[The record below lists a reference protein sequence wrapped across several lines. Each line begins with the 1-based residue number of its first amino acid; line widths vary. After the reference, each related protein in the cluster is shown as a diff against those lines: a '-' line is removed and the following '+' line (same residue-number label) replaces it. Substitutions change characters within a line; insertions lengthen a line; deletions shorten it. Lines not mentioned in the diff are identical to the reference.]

1 MMNKIVTLEDINQEI
16 IRREIQKR
24 QEKNYLRDNLWE
36 YCKEYDPD
44 FFIDD
49 KTLLKDVAT
58 KLQLVKEGKIKKLA
72 ISIYP
77 RAGKSYLVSNYCAW
91 ILGNHPT
98 GCVMRNTYGDHL
110 AHKFSYDVR
119 QMIRSDLFKTAFEGI
134 KLSKSKKSL
143 DCWAL
148 TTSKQ
153 YAYFGSGVRGTTT
166 GYGCNL
172 AGIVDDPIKNM
183 ADAMSPNQLEIV
195 WDWYYSIQKTRYES
209 NPDTGVECPTIVI
222 STMWSKGD
230 LINRLIDLQGTVE
243 EGGLWT
249 FVSYPALNEQ
259 DESSCEAMMSTEK
272 LHTLRDE
279 YYVAGEEFIWET
291 MYMNKVVQ
299 KYGALFPKSA
309 LTFLDKE
316 LFPQDFDAI
325 IGWCD
330 PADKGTNWTC
340 SVIIGIK
347 NGLAYILD
355 IIYTRKSYEYYKPL
369 LVEQIIKF
377 LPNYYV
383 VESNKDGRIIAV
395 EIRQEV
401 GKILDNMRLERP
413 DKVFEVTV
421 GTKTQ
426 SKNKELRI
434 MLNSNL
440 IKTMFIFPRLSYN
453 NNFYGMFIKDLTEY
467 LAEGNNE
474 FDDAPDTLA
483 GLASL
488 IKPKNSALVEVINAR

>member
-1 MMNKIVTLEDINQEI
+1 M
-16 IRREIQKR
+16 
-24 QEKNYLRDNLWE
+24 
-36 YCKEYDPD
+36 
-44 FFIDD
+44 
-49 KTLLKDVAT
+49 
-58 KLQLVKEGKIKKLA
+58 
-72 ISIYP
+72 
-77 RAGKSYLVSNYCAW
+77 
-91 ILGNHPT
+91 
-98 GCVMRNTYGDHL
+98 
-110 AHKFSYDVR
+110 
-119 QMIRSDLFKTAFEGI
+119 
-134 KLSKSKKSL
+134 
-143 DCWAL
+143 
-148 TTSKQ
+148 
-153 YAYFGSGVRGTTT
+153 
-166 GYGCNL
+166 
-172 AGIVDDPIKNM
+172 
-183 ADAMSPNQLEIV
+183 
-195 WDWYYSIQKTRYES
+195 
-209 NPDTGVECPTIVI
+209 
-222 STMWSKGD
+222 
-230 LINRLIDLQGTVE
+230 
-243 EGGLWT
+243 
-249 FVSYPALNEQ
+249 
-259 DESSCEAMMSTEK
+259 
-272 LHTLRDE
+272 
-279 YYVAGEEFIWET
+279 
-291 MYMNKVVQ
+291 
-299 KYGALFPKSA
+299 
-309 LTFLDKE
+309 
-316 LFPQDFDAI
+316 
-325 IGWCD
+325 
-330 PADKGTNWTC
+330 
-340 SVIIGIK
+340 
-347 NGLAYILD
+347 D